1 MERGAVCDRI
11 EDRELLNTFVNS
23 AAARGQRNAFE
34 LHKVLPKDATL
45 MDLPA
50 ERFLQMLVVAV
61 APKTEV
67 EFTSKWV
74 AYMEEYIAAS
84 HFNALGK
91 VSDYNMHVKY
101 SAFESFLLEL
111 ELSYDVL
118 EELADKCAEHGLRIE
133 YPDFKGNFG
142 TFEAMDLI
150 VHKSDNYVLQQ
161 VYQTAKKDPSV
172 VVEDSAYAG
181 GEAEGRDNARNDKRL
196 SSFRGRRREQLRQK
210 KKPVSKVLS
219 VDQLLRTVK
228 KLLLEIFKR
237 SKALQRVQ
245 EKPNHLKARKKNRLQ
260 IEDGDLRVLSD
271 DHGQL
276 QHVRPTRKPPAPPV
290 PHVRNLSTYDCYD
303 DDEYE
308 ECVSSSRRLSLY
320 DDEDDEDEPALA
332 YMQRNTGKPMKA
344 PHQKFSSQNNAYDG
358 PKVCSSG
365 MFTGFCRGC
374 QGCTNMSIEDHK
386 RAIVCFEAQLAD
398 RGETHSRHAKN
409 IAAHKK
415 ALAEGKVLRYYPR
428 PEGDAAKSGGPLKN
442 QALTKNKFD
451 KRALNAVQTPLE
463 DMSRAELLA
472 LLQASQDQSATS
484 VRVNDESSSSDSD

>member
-1 MERGAVCDRI
+1 
-11 EDRELLNTFVNS
+11 
-23 AAARGQRNAFE
+23 
-34 LHKVLPKDATL
+34 
-45 MDLPA
+45 
-50 ERFLQMLVVAV
+50 
-61 APKTEV
+61 
-67 EFTSKWV
+67 
-74 AYMEEYIAAS
+74 
-84 HFNALGK
+84 
-91 VSDYNMHVKY
+91 MHVKY
-101 SAFESFLLEL
+101 SAYESFLLVL

-118 EELADKCAEHGLRIE
+118 VELADMCAERGLRIE
-133 YPDFKGNFG
+133 FPDFKGNFG

-150 VHKSDNYVLQQ
+150 VYKSDNYVLQQ

-172 VVEDSAYAG
+172 VVEDPGYAG
-181 GEAEGRDNARNDKRL
+181 NEAEGRDHAHNDRRL
-196 SSFRGRRREQLRQK
+196 SGFPSRRKEQMRQRK
-210 KKPVSKVLS
+210 KHVSKVLS

-228 KLLLEIFKR
+228 KLLLESFKR
-237 SKALQRVQ
+237 SKALQKVQ

-260 IEDGDLRVLSD
+260 FDDGDLRAFTD
-271 DHGQL
+271 DHERL

-290 PHVRNLSTYDCYD
+290 HHVRNLDTYDYFN
-303 DDEYE
+303 DDEYA
-308 ECVSSSRRLSLY
+308 ECVRSARHLSLC
-320 DDEDDEDEPALA
+320 DDDDDDVEPALA

-344 PHQKFSSQNNAYDG
+344 PHQKFSTQNNAYDG

-374 QGCTNMSIEDHK
+374 QGCTNMNIEDHK
-386 RAIVCFEAQLAD
+386 RAIVCFEAQLSD

-451 KRALNAVQTPLE
+451 KRALNAVETPFE

-472 LLQASQDQSATS
+472 LVQASQDQSATS